1 MKTMAI
7 PLPTACL
14 FPSLK
19 RLCRTKTLTV
29 YNRGLIFDNG
39 QGTARIAQTLRNLKG
54 KYVLSFRHGPVS
66 ARGLGAGFS
75 CSITPKIGN
84 RELPPTY
91 LSELTSNWES
101 ETQQWSAGNENV
113 AETELSLSAE
123 CAGEYDMLVIN
134 IDDVT
139 LTEVCD
145 RSGAQN

>member
-1 MKTMAI
+1 MAI

-14 FPSLK
+14 LPSLK

-29 YNRGLIFDNG
+29 CNRALIFDNG
-39 QGTARIAQTLRNLKG
+39 QGTARIAQPLRNLNG
-54 KYVLSFRHGPVS
+54 KYVLSFRHGAVS

-91 LSELTSNWES
+91 LSEPTSNWES
-101 ETQQWSAGNENV
+101 ETQEWSAGNENV

-123 CAGEYDMLVIN
+123 CTGEYDMLVIH

-139 LTEVCD
+139 LTEICD